1 MMRNTFRMSL
11 SALLLL
17 ALTTPLLAQSKS
29 EEAPDR
35 GPKIGTTIKN
45 FSLTDQLGKKREW
58 KQFLGKGAVAV
69 VFYRSADW

>member
-1 MMRNTFRMSL
+1 MSL

-17 ALTTPLLAQSKS
+17 ALTTPLLAQSRSK
-29 EEAPDR
+29 EAPDR

>member
-1 MMRNTFRMSL
+1 MGSEMCIRDR
-11 SALLLL
+11 
-17 ALTTPLLAQSKS
+17 SKS
-29 EEAPDR
+29 RSKEAPDR